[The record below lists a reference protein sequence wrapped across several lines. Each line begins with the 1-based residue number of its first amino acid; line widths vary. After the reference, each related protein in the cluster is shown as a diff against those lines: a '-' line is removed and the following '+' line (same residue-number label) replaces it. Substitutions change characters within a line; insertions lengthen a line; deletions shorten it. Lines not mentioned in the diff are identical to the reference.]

1 MKRAIQLFL
10 FLILIIVIFIFYKE
24 YFQEKQT
31 AKIIE
36 TIDIDKSINQ
46 SNDTGNSLIKNLKYE
61 ISIRENNDY
70 QIKSEFS
77 EITYKDGNELV
88 LMKNVTAIITDK
100 KNISLFIT
108 SDEAKYNN
116 NNYNTQFENNVEIRY
131 LNNII
136 YAEKMF
142 LDIVNNSIFINENII
157 YKGPLGILEADNIKI
172 NLITKKIDISM
183 NDTNENIE
191 IISNK

>member
-24 YFQEKQT
+24 YFQEEQT

-70 QIKSEFS
+70 QINSEFS

-116 NNYNTQFENNVEIRY
+116 NNYNTKFENNVEIRY

-142 LDIVNNSIFINENII
+142 LDIVNNSISINENII

-183 NDTNENIE
+183 NNTNENIV

>member
-24 YFQEKQT
+24 YFQEEQT

-116 NNYNTQFENNVEIRY
+116 NNYNTKFENNVEIRY

-142 LDIVNNSIFINENII
+142 LDIVNNSISINENIV

-183 NDTNENIE
+183 NNTNENIV

>member
-24 YFQEKQT
+24 YFQEEQT

-116 NNYNTQFENNVEIRY
+116 NNYNTKFENNVEIRY

-142 LDIVNNSIFINENII
+142 LDIVNNSISINEKIV

-183 NDTNENIE
+183 NNTNENIV

>member
-24 YFQEKQT
+24 YFQEEQT

-116 NNYNTQFENNVEIRY
+116 NNYNTKFENNVEIRY

-142 LDIVNNSIFINENII
+142 LDIVNNSISINENII

-183 NDTNENIE
+183 NNTNENIV